1 LRRNKSGR
9 IRFRVRI
16 NRALLGKEKEKALQ
30 NLGLETSED
39 EEVTE
44 GS

>member
-1 LRRNKSGR
+1 
-9 IRFRVRI
+9 VI
-16 NRALLGKEKEKALQ
+16 NRTLLGKEKGKALQ

-44 GS
+44 GP